1 MVHGKAGFTM
11 SGAQKSE
18 IGDRM
23 VKRFPL
29 YLRVLREMAA
39 RGETFASG
47 AVVAKALTLDPIV
60 VRKDLSQTGVRG
72 TPRLGFPLG
81 EIIGAIEHFLGW
93 NAPAEAVLAGAGRLG
108 SALLG
113 YAGFRDQGF
122 TIVAAF
128 DANPKK
134 RGQVAG
140 VPVYPASQI
149 AETVRRLKVVL
160 GILTVPA
167 DQAQAVADAL
177 VAGGIRGIWNFT
189 PVQLAVPPG
198 VTVKREDLAA
208 SLAVLSHRLRR
219 GEREK

>member
-1 MVHGKAGFTM
+1 M

-29 YLRVLREMAA
+29 YLRVLREMADH
-39 RGETFASG
+39 GEIYASG
-47 AVVAKALTLDPIV
+47 AVVAKTLSLDPIV

-72 TPRLGFPLG
+72 KPRLGFPLN
-81 EIIGAIEHFLGW
+81 EIITAIENYLGW
-93 NAPAEAVLAGAGRLG
+93 DAPTEAVLAGAGRLG

-113 YAGFRDQGF
+113 YPGFRDQGF
-122 TIVAAF
+122 KILAAF
-128 DANPKK
+128 DVNPK
-134 RGQVAG
+134 RRTLIGG
-140 VPVYPASQI
+140 VPVYPASQMT
-149 AETVRRLKVVL
+149 ETVRRLKVVL

-167 DQAQAVADAL
+167 DQAQGVADAL
-177 VAGGIRGIWNFT
+177 VAGGVRGIWNFT
-189 PVQLAVPPG
+189 PVQIAVPPE

-219 GEREK
+219 GDKGR